1 MTLPGSFQQSSL
13 DSTNK
18 GLTQK
23 AGWTGHYSPRSSA
36 GKWGGTPRWQC
47 EVWPGTLPSL
57 CPFCALYLTLPHH
70 LSQCILIMSLSDYFP
85 QQNKR
90 STRINMISWESATP
104 MLQTAEL
111 ISGSFPVDPALP
123 GLLKAST
130 PSLFNTCVS
139 LSGPAFNLFLFK
151 IPIAAFT
158 PLNCYKALT

>member
-1 MTLPGSFQQSSL
+1 MLPIR
-13 DSTNK
+13 
-18 GLTQK
+18 
-23 AGWTGHYSPRSSA
+23 GWARRQDEQVI
-36 GKWGGTPRWQC
+36 TPLHHLQVGEVALSDGEC
-47 EVWPGTLPSL
+47 EVWLGTLPSL

-70 LSQCILIMSLSDYFP
+70 LSHCILIMSLSDYFP

-111 ISGSFPVDPALP
+111 ISGSFPVIPALP

-130 PSLFNTCVS
+130 PSPFNTCVS
-139 LSGPAFNLFLFK
+139 LSGPAFNPFLFK